1 MSDNQTMLYR
11 PFGPSIFKV
20 TIPEKMVQ
28 ELNTYVDKII
38 KDEENLLN
46 IQSKGV
52 KYINSKM

>member
-38 KDEENLLN
+38 KDEEN
-46 IQSKGV
+46 
-52 KYINSKM
+52 YIKLG